1 MVRLTKEAAQEL
13 KMIQENVH
21 AQLPDMVPR
30 LLQAAGTFELAIDV
44 PGEGDEVLYHA
55 DEKVLLM
62 DQETS
67 RMLTDATL
75 VCKET
80 PRGRALILEIAT

>member
-1 MVRLTKEAAQEL
+1 MRLTKEAAEEL
-13 KMIQENVH
+13 KMIQEHVH
-21 AQLPDMVPR
+21 AQLPGVVPR

-44 PGEGDEVLYHA
+44 PEEGDEVLYHA

-67 RMLTDATL
+67 RMVADATL

-80 PRGRALILEIAT
+80 PRGRALVLEIAA